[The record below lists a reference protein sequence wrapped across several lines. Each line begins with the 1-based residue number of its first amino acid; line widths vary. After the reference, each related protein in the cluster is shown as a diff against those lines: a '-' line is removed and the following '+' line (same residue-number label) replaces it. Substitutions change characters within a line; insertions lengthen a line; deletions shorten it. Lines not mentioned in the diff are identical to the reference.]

1 MGALGW
7 GEALDGIAEGGA
19 GHLGSEAVEEGEE
32 GRFMAFAHFAKHP
45 SGGFV
50 HELMGVGKELLCEG
64 NRGRE
69 VVVSDESE
77 GRHD

>member
-50 HELMGVGKELLCEG
+50 HELMGV
-64 NRGRE
+64 
-69 VVVSDESE
+69 S
-77 GRHD
+77 